1 MAIMKQLII
10 MRHGKSSWAE
20 PGQLDFDRP
29 LKNRG
34 MKDATFVAAELV
46 KNGIQPDRI
55 ISSPANRA
63 KSTAILVA
71 KGFDYP
77 VKNVAFEQI
86 IYGAGLYDI
95 LKLVAQ
101 TPDSAN
107 TIMLFG
113 HNPTF
118 TDVANHFGIPMF
130 NLPTCGCV
138 GFDLDIQQWKHVST
152 ASVSDSFQII
162 PSEIR

>member
-1 MAIMKQLII
+1 MKRLII
-10 MRHGKSSWAE
+10 MRHGKSSWVE

-34 MKDATFVAAELV
+34 MKEAAFVAAELV
-46 KNGIQPDRI
+46 KAEINPDLI

-71 KGFDYP
+71 QGLNYSMENLH
-77 VKNVAFEQI
+77 VEQV

-95 LKLVAQ
+95 FKLIAQ

-107 TIMLFG
+107 SIMLFG

-138 GFDLDIQQWKHVST
+138 GFDLDIEQWKDVST
-152 ASVSDSFQII
+152 ASVSGSFQII

>member
-1 MAIMKQLII
+1 

-20 PGQLDFDRP
+20 SGQRDFDRP

-34 MKDATFVAAELV
+34 VKEAALVAEELTTQE
-46 KNGIQPDRI
+46 IRPDLI

-71 KGFDYP
+71 EGLKYP
-77 VKNVAFEQI
+77 LEKIELEQV

-95 LKLVAQ
+95 LKLVGQ
-101 TPDSAN
+101 TPDMAS

-130 NLPTCGCV
+130 NLPTCGCI
-138 GFDLDIQQWKHVST
+138 GFDLDIEQWKDVNS
-152 ASVSDSFQII
+152 ASVSDSIQIL
-162 PSEIR
+162 PSELR

>member
-1 MAIMKQLII
+1 

-34 MKDATFVAAELV
+34 MKESAFVSGELV
-46 KNGIQPDRI
+46 KNGIQPDLI

-63 KSTAILVA
+63 KSTATLVA
-71 KGFDYP
+71 KELDYP
-77 VKNVAFEQI
+77 LENIQFEEV

-107 TIMLFG
+107 IIMLFG

-118 TDVANHFGIPMF
+118 TDVANHFGMLMF

-138 GFDLDIQQWKHVST
+138 GFDLDIEHWNEVNT